1 MNNAQKNAVTEIQ
14 ALASLLVSARTK
26 ATLLAEIYINEN
38 LAALTNDD
46 FAQVAPFAHV
56 TAAEFQAAAAAIS
69 TVVTALNA
77 GTPAA
82 WTKMLKITEA
92 MPK

>member
-1 MNNAQKNAVTEIQ
+1 MQ